1 MARRHPAVHH
11 LIIYSALLPFLVL
24 ALFPVVWMAMTAFKH
39 ERDLYTM
46 GVSFWFNE
54 PPTLKHFR
62 LLFTQTWFGR
72 WIVNTAKVSG
82 AVVVITLATAVPA
95 AYALAR
101 FRLPGAQQIGIAMF
115 MTYLVPPIILF
126 VPLTYAVAML
136 GLLDS
141 SWALVLVYPT
151 LTIPFCTWLMLGF
164 FRAVPAE
171 IEEAAWI
178 DGCGLMAGL
187 VRVVLPMSVPA
198 IVTVAIFAFTL
209 SMQEYL
215 YAVVLSLPHT
225 EKVITVGLPTMLI
238 RGDIFFWGALMGGG
252 LLVGV
257 PVALLFGAV
266 LDRFIQAL
274 TGHSRP

>member
-1 MARRHPAVHH
+1 VV
-11 LIIYSALLPFLVL
+11 LI
-24 ALFPVVWMAMTAFKH
+24 T
-39 ERDLYTM
+39 
-46 GVSFWFNE
+46 
-54 PPTLKHFR
+54 
-62 LLFTQTWFGR
+62 
-72 WIVNTAKVSG
+72 IV
-82 AVVVITLATAVPA
+82 TAVPA

-101 FRLPGAQQIGIAMF
+101 FRLPGAEKIGIAMF

-187 VRVVLPMSVPA
+187 VRIVLPMSVPA

-257 PVALLFGAV
+257 PVAFLFAAV

-274 TGHSRP
+274 TGHGRP